1 MHTVLTHNS
10 QWFFFVISGDSIIDR
25 LAQNGN
31 FDNYITTAIGGYIFN
46 RYIGPYLGLP
56 SVTDVLDTL
65 GIGRSF
71 DNDQKRSAQQTG
83 LLNFLQDFDQN
94 LLQTMK
100 AIDNAILYL
109 ANNNETTI
117 RFDELPSSTLN
128 VTFEF
133 LSNEGQDQVSR
144 SRRSTGQGRQNYLNN
159 LMEVVD
165 DSIVEVR
172 EFLDEADE
180 KSDRKDNAIM
190 TLMKAVD
197 TGLVRLRQSFVN
209 DTESDNTEGALG
221 YVTNVIDKGLKM
233 ADLVLNQ
240 TTIYSVGGPEQESPE
255 KPEDDDDNDSF
266 TEILKLA
273 DQELK
278 DVQDYFIE
286 SDTGQVQVPGDEVQ
300 SQEGSLTTLLKLADQ
315 EILDIVRYFRSN
327 ETSASNDL
335 TTSTTKKPKVE
346 EYNAVIKVM
355 KIADDQIKDLV
366 DFFQGDKKKRNDDQT
381 STEAPIDTTDSGFL
395 KFMKRVDKDF
405 HEAQDFLYNVTD
417 NFIPLEYTLATPTT
431 TTTTKSTTLVTT
443 SNTNNRLAPIPISD
457 PPANAPAK
465 QDNNDNNDV
474 LNSGLILGSVMSGL
488 AMGGILG
495 LAEMIFNTGGMI
507 LSRSRTNNRRKGNTY
522 PSKKKVPKYKSKK
535 VYVVDES
542 KPEPDREHLDLLQ
555 DLKDEYDYYYDYYY
569 DEDEY
574 PKDYQ
579 LLRNYT
585 RATKATTSRPRYHYY
600 PTTPKYP
607 INYST
612 QKPYPVYPTPK
623 PQYPPPSYPQYQY
636 PKQPYPPPSSSY
648 QNAQYPSQ
656 QYYHNGYQ
664 YQQYQYPQYSI
675 TKKLG
680 EYQNEVPGPNQQYP
694 PQSDTLDVYNRKY
707 EYQFYAKPPGSSSK
721 IPTRIP
727 DVPPDRKP
735 VERPPRFLPTR
746 KPVVENNKMDSSQ
759 YIYLDQDDV
768 EKIEF
773 DFDMDDNDYKILP
786 FEYTPLD
793 YDKYD
798 MDEYGNLD
806 LTKPGNPTSLTSIQ
820 IHSILS
826 ITESTTPSPY
836 GEKLVPKPNRPK
848 KKRRKRIRPINRK
861 VFSKRYGISYVRP
874 LRIRPLHRQR
884 IRHRGRFYRNRQ
896 RPRIPLEV
904 IRRSQQSDTYM
915 KSLRSSLDF
924 NGIVALAG
932 LWVVW
937 NTFLVSIVPNSFLL
951 DIVNNVGR
959 SNGRSS
965 TSSSARKG
973 RSGFSDFE
981 KNLSDF
987 QRIVQMLEAKKK
999 S

>member
-1 MHTVLTHNS
+1 
-10 QWFFFVISGDSIIDR
+10 
-25 LAQNGN
+25 
-31 FDNYITTAIGGYIFN
+31 
-46 RYIGPYLGLP
+46 
-56 SVTDVLDTL
+56 
-65 GIGRSF
+65 
-71 DNDQKRSAQQTG
+71 
-83 LLNFLQDFDQN
+83 
-94 LLQTMK
+94 
-100 AIDNAILYL
+100 
-109 ANNNETTI
+109 
-117 RFDELPSSTLN
+117 
-128 VTFEF
+128 
-133 LSNEGQDQVSR
+133 
-144 SRRSTGQGRQNYLNN
+144 
-159 LMEVVD
+159 
-165 DSIVEVR
+165 
-172 EFLDEADE
+172 
-180 KSDRKDNAIM
+180 
-190 TLMKAVD
+190 
-197 TGLVRLRQSFVN
+197 
-209 DTESDNTEGALG
+209 
-221 YVTNVIDKGLKM
+221 M

-240 TTIYSVGGPEQESPE
+240 TTIYSVGSTEQESTTA
-255 KPEDDDDNDSF
+255 KPVDDDSNSF
-266 TEILKLA
+266 TEMLKLA

-286 SDTGQVQVPGDEVQ
+286 SDTGQVTVPGDEVQ
-300 SQEGSLTTLLKLADQ
+300 GQEGSLTTLFKLADQ

-327 ETSASNDL
+327 DTSAVDVTTS
-335 TTSTTKKPKVE
+335 TSTTKKPKVE

-355 KIADDQIKDLV
+355 KIADDQIKDFV
-366 DFFQGDKKKRNDDQT
+366 EFFQGDKTNRRNDDQT
-381 STEAPIDTTDSGFL
+381 TTETNVVTAEDSGFL

-417 NFIPLEYTLATPTT
+417 NFIPLEYTLATPTAT
-431 TTTTKSTTLVTT
+431 TTQTTKSTTFAINTRLVTT

-465 QDNNDNNDV
+465 QDGDNEF

-507 LSRSRTNNRRKGNTY
+507 LRRSSNNNRRKGEGY
-522 PSKKKVPKYKSKK
+522 HGHPRKHKVPNYNSKK
-535 VYVVDES
+535 VYVVEES
-542 KPEPDREHLDLLQ
+542 KPEPEREHLDLLQ

-585 RATKATTSRPRYHYY
+585 RGTKATTTTPRPRYHYY

-612 QKPYPVYPTPK
+612 QKPYPPQKYPVYPTPK
-623 PQYPPPSYPQYQY
+623 PQYPTPKPQYPPSYPQYQY
-636 PKQPYPPPSSSY
+636 PKQPYPTNSHPAPASSY

-675 TKKLG
+675 TKKIG

-694 PQSDTLDVYNRKY
+694 PQSDNLNVYNRKY

-727 DVPPDRKP
+727 DVSPDRKP
-735 VERPPRFLPTR
+735 VERPPKFLPTR
-746 KPVVENNKMDSSQ
+746 KPVVENDKMDSSQ

-773 DFDMDDNDYKILP
+773 DFDVDDDDYKILP

-806 LTKPGNPTSLTSIQ
+806 LTKPGNLPLFSSIQ
-820 IHSILS
+820 IHSIIS

-836 GEKLVPKPNRPK
+836 GEKLYANPSRPSRPK

-874 LRIRPLHRQR
+874 VRIRPLHRQR
-884 IRHRGRFYRNRQ
+884 IRHQGHRNVHRGRLYRNRQ

-904 IRRSQQSDTYM
+904 IRRSQQSDAYM
-915 KSLRSSLDF
+915 KSLRSSFDF

-937 NTFLVSIVPNSFLL
+937 NTFLVSIAPNSFLL

-959 SNGRSS
+959 STGRSS
-965 TSSSARKG
+965 TSSTNTRKG

-999 S
+999 QKKS